1 MNATMPGVDFAYVR
15 KHVSMLDVLALLEF
29 RPVRWV
35 GYRLRGSCPF
45 ACAHSGSDFVA
56 YLDINRYHCFRCRR
70 SGNAIELW
78 AAVRRLTF
86 YKAAEDLCQRLRIQP
101 PLIDRW

>member
-1 MNATMPGVDFAYVR
+1 MPGIDFAYVR

-29 RPVRWV
+29 RPVGRV
-35 GYRLRGSCPF
+35 GYRLRGLCPF
-45 ACAHSGSDFVA
+45 ACSRSDLDFVA
-56 YLDINRYHCFRCRR
+56 YLDSNRYYCFHCRR

-78 AAVRRLTF
+78 ADIRRLTF
-86 YKAAEDLCQRLRIQP
+86 HKAAEDLCQRLRIQP